1 MQTWDLSKNLHGR
14 IFRSKILHTESAPI
28 ATIFIKK
35 EIAYVHKYQLF

>member
-14 IFRSKILHTESAPI
+14 IFRPKILHTESARI

-35 EIAYVHKYQLF
+35 EIA